1 MIESFLLPERIL
13 KKYKASNIKITI
25 FKLRKKYE
33 EMLSKYLSSNG
44 DRKHDLCEK
53 KHEKIQK
60 YERAPKFMLIAAK
73 IISVEICGGIMF
85 LEKVS

>member
-44 DRKHDLCEK
+44 DRKHGLREK
-53 KHEKIQK
+53 KNMKRYK
-60 YERAPKFMLIAAK
+60 NMNAPQNSCLSPRRLFLSKFAAGLFFLI
-73 IISVEICGGIMF
+73 S
-85 LEKVS
+85 